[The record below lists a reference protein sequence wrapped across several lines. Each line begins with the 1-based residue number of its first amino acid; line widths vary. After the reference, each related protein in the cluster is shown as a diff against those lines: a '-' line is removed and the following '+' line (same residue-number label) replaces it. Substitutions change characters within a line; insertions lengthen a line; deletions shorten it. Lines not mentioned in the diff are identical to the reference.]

1 MINSKRGHKVRSQSM
16 TVSEKGFPNMDVCF
30 DFESCYYAFMCMCL
44 DPSADIDIPYR
55 KGLKDERMLRPLIGC
70 CTLKL
75 LTMLF
80 WTSSSA
86 EVKRRLRNTASWSWL
101 TSICCFMIIHV
112 TDSVRGGVVSEPAY
126 VQ

>member
-1 MINSKRGHKVRSQSM
+1 MVKEVRKSVRSQSM
-16 TVSEKGFPNMDVCF
+16 HVLQKGFPNMDMGF
-30 DFESCYYAFMCMCL
+30 DFDSCYYAFMRL
-44 DPSADIDIPYR
+44 DPIAGFDIPYR